1 MDIQVDKLR
10 KALDLVSPAVARGK
24 VTLPITTSVLFSGG
38 KLLATNLEMWISVD
52 LPELG
57 RSSFLLPHRA
67 ITEALKFTSGR
78 QTLTMTPDRTK
89 VVLTTPSSKMTL
101 VKPGMPRDF
110 PPMPHPEGDGFAVDG
125 DKLVGSLRQV
135 HPYISS
141 EKARPVLTGVALKLG
156 EELEVAAADGFQ
168 LAIDR
173 PGIPLSGGETGH
185 LAVVPGNA
193 VKVLGTLW
201 RKGDKPP
208 DIDAARIAGQATN
221 AGPEHRRRGGSTQ
234 IGHLAVARRNIRL
247 IEDGS
252 NISFSF
258 GTITMCSG
266 LLQGDFPNYQSL
278 IPDTEGGRRVMVNGE
293 ELLRALNQVANI
305 ADQGSSIA
313 RLNWSGAELVI
324 SARASE
330 VGEAEVTINAVVE
343 GGEAE
348 IAFNIRHLQ
357 GYLKGKTDV
366 VTIATPPGDADEL
379 KSKPSVFTHRGG
391 PMVIMMPMFVTA
403 PTEQSP
409 ADTEPAAAEGS
420 ETEGQPAEP
429 NEGTA
434 PRARRRRRSTVED
447 ED

>member
-10 KALDLVSPAVARGK
+10 KALDLVSPAVAKGK

-38 KLLATNLEMWISVD
+38 KLLASNLELWISVD

-89 VVLTTPSSKMTL
+89 VVLETPSSKMTL

-156 EELEVAAADGFQ
+156 EELELAAADGFQ
-168 LAIDR
+168 LAIDQ

-185 LAVVPGNA
+185 LAIVPGDA
-193 VKVLGTLW
+193 VKVLDTLW

-208 DIDAARIAGQATN
+208 DIDAARIAGQTPN
-221 AGPEHRRRGGSTQ
+221 GGSVQ

-247 IEDGS
+247 IEDGT

-278 IPDTEGGRRVMVNGE
+278 IPDTEGRRRVMVNGE

-313 RLNWSGAELVI
+313 RLSWSGAELVI

-330 VGEAEVTINAVVE
+330 VGEAEVTIPAVVE
-343 GGEAE
+343 GGDAE

-366 VTIATPPGDADEL
+366 VTIATPPGDADEVR
-379 KSKPSVFTHRGG
+379 SKPGVFTHRGG
-391 PMVIMMPMFVTA
+391 PMVIMMPMFVQPA
-403 PTEQSP
+403 TEQSP
-409 ADTEPAAAEGS
+409 
-420 ETEGQPAEP
+420 EGQETPTTDGEEAALTGP
-429 NEGTA
+429 VN
-434 PRARRRRRSTVED
+434 PVSED
-447 ED
+447 